1 MTSDDTSEIRARL
14 AVLVDRSRHRDM
26 PARPRTAPVQP
37 PETPHPI
44 YDDAAVQAKGR
55 GPQKAPTKVAIS
67 IRLDRDLVEALR
79 QSGRGWQSRV
89 NALLRDHLK
98 RKGLAAEEFA
108 RHPEE
113 DNRPDHRHDQR
124 APEG

>member
-1 MTSDDTSEIRARL
+1 MPERPH
-14 AVLVDRSRHRDM
+14 AV
-26 PARPRTAPVQP
+26 PAQSL
-37 PETPHPI
+37 ETPYPI
-44 YDDAAVQAKGR
+44 HDGEAVQAKGR
-55 GPQKAPTKVAIS
+55 GPQKAPTKIAIS

-89 NALLRDHLK
+89 NAWLRDHLE
-98 RKGLAAEEFA
+98 GTGSPAEEFA

-113 DNRPDHRHDQR
+113 DNGPDHRHDQR